1 MNSGSFFRF
10 ISESTVDFHCVLVIL
25 LHFRIRVGLRFMKQI
40 KNKKGILIFL
50 SLLIAL
56 GLTTTAFFLQNN
68 EEKSSLAIQTISST
82 QELASSSEKVYQLSD
97 EEKQGL
103 KEQFDSLKAINP
115 DTIGYIYAP
124 GTKLDEPVVQT
135 TDNATYLY
143 KLFDGSG
150 EDPYMGT
157 VFMDMDNKS
166 DFSDQLTWLFGH
178 ARGSLVPDSRMFND
192 VNFYDDQQY
201 FDQHPFVVVRTPEKI
216 HYYQAAFM
224 IIVPETTSFYRTSFD
239 SSQQFVEQLTAV
251 REGAVTKDDSIVIS
265 ETDRYLVLSTCR
277 EEDVTIRA
285 NLYLREIPESELVD
299 FLAVNKEKL
308 NYVPTR

>member
-1 MNSGSFFRF
+1 MNSGSFFSF

-68 EEKSSLAIQTISST
+68 EEKSSLAIQTTSST

-103 KEQFDSLKAINP
+103 KDQFDSLKAINP

-201 FDQHPFVVVRTPEKI
+201 FDQHPFVVIRTPEKI

-285 NLYLREIPESELVD
+285 NLYFREIPESELVD

>member
-10 ISESTVDFHCVLVIL
+10 ISESIFDFHCVLVIL

-56 GLTTTAFFLQNN
+56 GLTTTAFFLQSN
-68 EEKSSLAIQTISST
+68 EEKSNLAIQTTSST
-82 QELASSSEKVYQLSD
+82 QEIASSSEKVYQLSD

-103 KEQFDSLKAINP
+103 KDQFDSLKAINP

>member
-1 MNSGSFFRF
+1 
-10 ISESTVDFHCVLVIL
+10 
-25 LHFRIRVGLRFMKQI
+25 MKQI

-56 GLTTTAFFLQNN
+56 GLTTTFFLQNN
-68 EEKSSLAIQTISST
+68 EEKSSLAIQTTSST

-103 KEQFDSLKAINP
+103 KDQFDSLKAINP

-178 ARGSLVPDSRMFND
+178 ARGSLVPDNRMFND

-265 ETDRYLVLSTCR
+265 EKDRYLVLSTCR

>member
-25 LHFRIRVGLRFMKQI
+25 LHFRIRVGLRFMKQM

-56 GLTTTAFFLQNN
+56 GLTTTAFFLQSN
-68 EEKSSLAIQTISST
+68 EEKSSLAIQTTSST

-103 KEQFDSLKAINP
+103 KDQFDSLKAINP

-157 VFMDMDNKS
+157 VFMDMNNKS

-265 ETDRYLVLSTCR
+265 EKDRYLVLSTCR

-285 NLYLREIPESELVD
+285 NLYLREIPESELVN

>member
-25 LHFRIRVGLRFMKQI
+25 LHFRIRVGLRFMKQM

-68 EEKSSLAIQTISST
+68 EEKSNLAIQTTSST

-265 ETDRYLVLSTCR
+265 EKDRYLVLSTCR

>member
-1 MNSGSFFRF
+1 MNSGSIFRL
-10 ISESTVDFHCVLVIL
+10 ISESTFDFHCVLVIL
-25 LHFRIRVGLRFMKQI
+25 LHFRIRVGLRFMKQM

-56 GLTTTAFFLQNN
+56 GLATTAFFLQNN
-68 EEKSSLAIQTISST
+68 EEKSNLAIQTTSST

-97 EEKQGL
+97 EEKKGL

-265 ETDRYLVLSTCR
+265 EKDRYLVLSTCR

>member
-1 MNSGSFFRF
+1 
-10 ISESTVDFHCVLVIL
+10 
-25 LHFRIRVGLRFMKQI
+25 MKQI
-40 KNKKGILIFL
+40 KNKKGILIFF

-56 GLTTTAFFLQNN
+56 GLATTAFFLQNN
-68 EEKSSLAIQTISST
+68 EEKSNLAIQTTSST

-178 ARGSLVPDSRMFND
+178 ARGSLVPDNRMFND

-265 ETDRYLVLSTCR
+265 EKDRYLVLSTCR

-308 NYVPTR
+308 NYIPTR

>member
-1 MNSGSFFRF
+1 MNSGSFFSF
-10 ISESTVDFHCVLVIL
+10 ISEYTFDFHCVLVIL
-25 LHFRIRVGLRFMKQI
+25 LHFRIRVGLRFMKQM

-50 SLLIAL
+50 SLLITL
-56 GLTTTAFFLQNN
+56 GLTTTAFFLQSN
-68 EEKSSLAIQTISST
+68 EEKSSLAIQTTSST

-103 KEQFDSLKAINP
+103 KDQFDSLKAINS

-157 VFMDMDNKS
+157 VFMDMNNKS

-265 ETDRYLVLSTCR
+265 EKDRYLVLSTCR

>member
-10 ISESTVDFHCVLVIL
+10 ISEYTFDFHCVLVIL
-25 LHFRIRVGLRFMKQI
+25 LHFRIRVGLRFMKQM

-56 GLTTTAFFLQNN
+56 GLTTTAFFLQSN
-68 EEKSSLAIQTISST
+68 EEKSSLAIQTTSST

-103 KEQFDSLKAINP
+103 KDQFDSLKAINP

-192 VNFYDDQQY
+192 VNFYDDQRY

>member
-1 MNSGSFFRF
+1 
-10 ISESTVDFHCVLVIL
+10 
-25 LHFRIRVGLRFMKQI
+25 MKQM

-56 GLTTTAFFLQNN
+56 GLTTTAFFLQSN
-68 EEKSSLAIQTISST
+68 EEKSNLAIQTTSST
-82 QELASSSEKVYQLSD
+82 QEIASSSEKVYQLSD

>member
-1 MNSGSFFRF
+1 
-10 ISESTVDFHCVLVIL
+10 
-25 LHFRIRVGLRFMKQI
+25 MKQI

-56 GLTTTAFFLQNN
+56 GLTTTAFFLQSN
-68 EEKSSLAIQTISST
+68 EEKSNLAIQTTSST

-103 KEQFDSLKAINP
+103 KDQFDSLKAINP

-178 ARGSLVPDSRMFND
+178 ARGSLVPDNRMFND

>member
-251 REGAVTKDDSIVIS
+251 RERAVTKDDSIVIS
-265 ETDRYLVLSTCR
+265 EKDRYLVLSTCR

>member
-1 MNSGSFFRF
+1 MNFGSFFSF

-40 KNKKGILIFL
+40 KNKKGILIFF

-56 GLTTTAFFLQNN
+56 GLATTAFFLQNN
-68 EEKSSLAIQTISST
+68 EEKSNLAIQTTSST

-178 ARGSLVPDSRMFND
+178 ARGSLVPDNRMFND

-265 ETDRYLVLSTCR
+265 EKDRYLVLSTCR

-308 NYVPTR
+308 NYIPTR

>member
-1 MNSGSFFRF
+1 MIEVTGYPYLFYA
-10 ISESTVDFHCVLVIL
+10 ITVGV
-25 LHFRIRVGLRFMKQI
+25 RFMKQM
-40 KNKKGILIFL
+40 KNNKAILIFL
-50 SLLIAL
+50 SLLVAI
-56 GLTTTAFFLQNN
+56 GLTTTAFFLQQN
-68 EEKSSLAIQTISST
+68 EEKSTLVTQTTSST
-82 QELASSSEKVYQLSD
+82 QELDSSSETVYQLSD

-103 KEQFDSLKAINP
+103 KVQFDSLKAINS

-124 GTKLDEPVVQT
+124 GTKLDEPIVQT

-150 EDPYMGT
+150 EDPFMGT

-178 ARGSLVPDSRMFND
+178 ARGSLVPDNRMFND
-192 VNFYDDQQY
+192 VNFYDNQQY
-201 FDQHPFVVVRTPEKI
+201 FDQHPFVVIRTPEKI

-239 SSQQFVEQLTAV
+239 NNQQFVEQLVAV
-251 REGAVTKDDSIVIS
+251 RAGSITKNDAISIS
-265 ETDRYLVLSTCR
+265 GTDRYLVLSTCR

-308 NYVPTR
+308 HYVPTR

>member
-25 LHFRIRVGLRFMKQI
+25 LHFRIRVGLRFMKQM

-68 EEKSSLAIQTISST
+68 EEKSNLAIQTTSST

-103 KEQFDSLKAINP
+103 KDQFDSLKAINP

-265 ETDRYLVLSTCR
+265 EKDRYLVLSTCR

>member
-1 MNSGSFFRF
+1 
-10 ISESTVDFHCVLVIL
+10 
-25 LHFRIRVGLRFMKQI
+25 MKQM

-68 EEKSSLAIQTISST
+68 EEKSNLAIQTTSST
-82 QELASSSEKVYQLSD
+82 QELASSSEKVYQQSD

-103 KEQFDSLKAINP
+103 KDQFDSLKAINP

-178 ARGSLVPDSRMFND
+178 ARGSLVPDNRMFND

-239 SSQQFVEQLTAV
+239 SNQQFVEQLTAV

-265 ETDRYLVLSTCR
+265 ENDRYLVLSTCR

>member
-10 ISESTVDFHCVLVIL
+10 ISESIFDFHCVLVIL
-25 LHFRIRVGLRFMKQI
+25 LHFRIRVGLRFMKQM

-68 EEKSSLAIQTISST
+68 EEKSSLAIQTTSST

-103 KEQFDSLKAINP
+103 KDQFDSLKAINP

-178 ARGSLVPDSRMFND
+178 ARGSLVPDNRMFND

-216 HYYQAAFM
+216 HYYQVAFM

-239 SSQQFVEQLTAV
+239 SSQQFVEQLIAV

>member
-1 MNSGSFFRF
+1 MNSGSFFSF

-25 LHFRIRVGLRFMKQI
+25 LHFRIRVGLRFMKQM

-68 EEKSSLAIQTISST
+68 EEKSSLAIQTTSST

-103 KEQFDSLKAINP
+103 KDQFDSLKATNP

-265 ETDRYLVLSTCR
+265 EKDRYLVLSTCR

>member
-1 MNSGSFFRF
+1 
-10 ISESTVDFHCVLVIL
+10 
-25 LHFRIRVGLRFMKQI
+25 MKQM

-56 GLTTTAFFLQNN
+56 GLTTTAFFLQSN
-68 EEKSSLAIQTISST
+68 EEKSSLAIQTTSST

-103 KEQFDSLKAINP
+103 KDQFDSLKAINP

-178 ARGSLVPDSRMFND
+178 ARGSLVPDNRMFND

-201 FDQHPFVVVRTPEKI
+201 FDQHPFVVVRTPETI

-265 ETDRYLVLSTCR
+265 EKDRYLVLSTCR

>member
-25 LHFRIRVGLRFMKQI
+25 LHFRIRVGLRFMKQM

-50 SLLIAL
+50 SLLIVL
-56 GLTTTAFFLQNN
+56 GLATTAFFLQSN
-68 EEKSSLAIQTISST
+68 EEKSSLAIQTTSST

-103 KEQFDSLKAINP
+103 KDQFDSLKAINP

-265 ETDRYLVLSTCR
+265 EKDRYLVLSTCR

>member
-10 ISESTVDFHCVLVIL
+10 ISESTVDFHCALVIL

-68 EEKSSLAIQTISST
+68 EEKSSLAIQTTSST
-82 QELASSSEKVYQLSD
+82 QELASSSEKIYQLSD

-103 KEQFDSLKAINP
+103 KDQFDSLKAINP

>member
-1 MNSGSFFRF
+1 MNSGSIFRL
-10 ISESTVDFHCVLVIL
+10 ISESTFDFHCVLVIL
-25 LHFRIRVGLRFMKQI
+25 LHFRIRVGLRFMKQM

-56 GLTTTAFFLQNN
+56 VLATTAFFLQSN
-68 EEKSSLAIQTISST
+68 EEKSNLAIQTASST
-82 QELASSSEKVYQLSD
+82 QELASSSEKVYQRSD

-103 KEQFDSLKAINP
+103 KDQFDSLKAINP

-265 ETDRYLVLSTCR
+265 EKDRYLVLSTCR